1 MAIYTVL
8 NIDEITSILKNYNIG
23 SLEDYSPIEE
33 GIENTNYK
41 ILVDK
46 KYYILTIY
54 EKRVDESDLPF
65 FCSLT
70 SELHNK
76 KFKCPLPI
84 KNKMGKEISDF
95 RNKKLTILSYIQG
108 ETIKDLTDD
117 MCFKIGTETAKLHLL
132 TEKMKLSRKNSL
144 SVESWIDMYSKL
156 EKKLNQN
163 DKKLISF
170 NLLNVEN
177 NWPQNLPIGI
187 IHGDIFWDNII
198 FFNNEVNGII
208 DYTFSC
214 NDFYAYE
221 IAICI
226 NSLGFDKKNNEMEF
240 NKSKTLGFLKGY
252 EKIRKINQNE
262 KNALQI
268 LCQGAS
274 LRFLLTRL
282 IDYNIK
288 NDDAIVTVKDPN
300 EFLDKLKF
308 FQKNIVSEII
318 FK

>member
-8 NIDEITSILKNYNIG
+8 NKDEITSILKNYNIG

-198 FFNNEVNGII
+198 FFNNELNGII

>member
-1 MAIYTVL
+1 MDKYVFQVR
-8 NIDEITSILKNYNIG
+8 K
-23 SLEDYSPIEE
+23 
-33 GIENTNYK
+33 K
-41 ILVDK
+41 I
-46 KYYILTIY
+46 
-54 EKRVDESDLPF
+54 
-65 FCSLT
+65 
-70 SELHNK
+70 
-76 KFKCPLPI
+76 
-84 KNKMGKEISDF
+84 
-95 RNKKLTILSYIQG
+95 
-108 ETIKDLTDD
+108 
-117 MCFKIGTETAKLHLL
+117 
-132 TEKMKLSRKNSL
+132 
-144 SVESWIDMYSKL
+144 
-156 EKKLNQN
+156 NQN

-170 NLLNVEN
+170 NLSDVEK

-214 NDFYAYE
+214 SDFYAYE

-226 NSLGFDKKNNEMEF
+226 NSLGFVKKNNGMEF

-268 LCQGAS
+268 LCKGAS

-282 IDYNIK
+282 IDFNTK
-288 NDDAIVTVKDPN
+288 NNEAIVTVKDPN

-308 FQKNIVSEII
+308 FQKNLVSEII

>member
-8 NIDEITSILKNYNIG
+8 NKNEITSILENYDIG
-23 SLEDYSPIEE
+23 SLESFSPIQE

-46 KYYILTIY
+46 KNYILTIY
-54 EKRVDESDLPF
+54 EKRVDENDLPF

-70 SELHNK
+70 SNLHSK

-84 KNKMGKEISDF
+84 KNKMGKEISNF

-108 ETIKDLTDD
+108 ETIKDLTVD

-132 TEKMKLSRKNSL
+132 TKKMKLSRKNSL
-144 SVESWIDMYSKL
+144 SVKSWINMYSKL
-156 EKKLNQN
+156 EKKINQN

-170 NLLNVEN
+170 NLLDVEK

-214 NDFYAYE
+214 SDFYAYE

-226 NSLGFDKKNNEMEF
+226 NSIGFDKKNNGMEF

-268 LCQGAS
+268 LCKGAS

-282 IDYNIK
+282 IDFNTK
-288 NDDAIVTVKDPN
+288 NNDAIVTVKDPN

-308 FQKNIVSEII
+308 FQKNLVSEII

>member
-8 NIDEITSILKNYNIG
+8 NKDEITSILNNYNIG
-23 SLEDYSPIEE
+23 SLENYSPIEE

-144 SVESWIDMYSKL
+144 SVESWRDMYSKL
-156 EKKLNQN
+156 EKKLNHN
-163 DKKLISF
+163 DKKLISL

-198 FFNNEVNGII
+198 FFNNKVNGII